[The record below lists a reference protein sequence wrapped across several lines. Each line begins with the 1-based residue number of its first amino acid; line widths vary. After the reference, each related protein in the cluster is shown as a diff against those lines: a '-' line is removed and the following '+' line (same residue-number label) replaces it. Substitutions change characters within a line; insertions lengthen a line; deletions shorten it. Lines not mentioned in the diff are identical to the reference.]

1 MSMSE
6 FEKEGEDQHVDS
18 SLLLRL
24 QLGLPDDFTDE
35 DVAFAQELKTLFSPE
50 QEEMPPYFVQTL
62 LDAENP
68 RFQPVGHE
76 LEYKTQAR
84 VFRQLH
90 LNRRLFRSEVNSGR
104 SLMRRVRSQRSVV
117 ALLVASLL
125 FIFFTLVATGPSFA
139 SGLEVLLS
147 GPHSGVLQVNS
158 YPNLPQKKT
167 QSQRMLNTI
176 AEPGRISLLD
186 AQQQLEFPLESP
198 TFVPNHYTLSSMAL
212 YQSVDQSWAD
222 GPALELDY
230 SYMHQGAVA
239 HGFSQISVFEFKPKG
254 QVLQV
259 VQSGAAQPIVKGA
272 YKAIYVDGQWVRINK
287 FSHAWI
293 YGGRSEIIYE
303 HDNTVFWIVGDQ
315 RDGIEQDTLLA
326 IASSLQSYNMHAIY
340 VVGHVDN
347 IIVAPDDSTW
357 PFADDI
363 VYPNGPNGS
372 SLQIVNTDTPP
383 SNPNVFSEQAPSK

>member
-6 FEKEGEDQHVDS
+6 FEKEGEDQCIDS
-18 SLLLRL
+18 SLLLRQ
-24 QLGLPDDFTDE
+24 QLGLPEDFTDE
-35 DVAFAQELKTLFSPE
+35 DVAFAQEMKTLFSPE
-50 QEEMPPYFVQTL
+50 KEEMPPYFVQTL

-68 RFQPVGHE
+68 RFQPVEHG

-84 VFRQLH
+84 VFRRLH
-90 LNRRLFRSEVNSGR
+90 LNRRLFRSDANQER
-104 SLMRRVRSQRSVV
+104 SLMKRVRSQRSVV

-147 GPHSGVLQVNS
+147 GRHSGVLQVNS
-158 YPNLPQKKT
+158 YPNLAKKKM

-176 AEPGRISLLD
+176 VEPNKISLLD
-186 AQQQLEFPLESP
+186 AQQQLEFSLESP

-212 YQSVDQSWAD
+212 YQSIDQSWAD

-239 HGFSQISVFEFKPKG
+239 HGISQISVFEFKPKG

-259 VQSGAAQPIVKGA
+259 VQSGAAQPIVNDG

-287 FSHAWI
+287 FSHEWI

-326 IASSLQSYNMHAIY
+326 IAASLQPYNMHAIY
-340 VVGHVDN
+340 MVGHVDN

-363 VYPNGPNGS
+363 VYTSEPNGS

-383 SNPNVFSEQAPSK
+383 TNPNVFSEQAPSK